1 MEISDLTEVTDQ
13 LIVKS
18 MEQNLAII
26 LFGLDRRVT
35 YVNDIFARSMGY
47 IKENMYGMHHKELC
61 FPQFV
66 NSPDYEEFWQDLL
79 SGKSFQD
86 KIERM
91 DSQGNTIWLEATYM
105 PVFDEQNEKV
115 LSISKVATDITDRQ
129 NNISSVVAR
138 MQEMADSL
146 NQRAETGIARSQE
159 LLVSINKIA
168 EVSLDNTLIL
178 TELQKEAVTIHG
190 MVQTIRNIASQ
201 THLLALNAAIEA
213 AHAGEFGR
221 GFDVVA
227 KEVRKLS
234 SMVENTIIEVR
245 DSVEA
250 ITIEVAKISNGTNRV
265 QENVE
270 NSQQQIEVALNDFT
284 TIATSAQDLDN
295 QAREVLNSI

>member
-1 MEISDLTEVTDQ
+1 MEISDLPEVTDQ

-26 LFGLDRRVT
+26 RFGLDRRVT

-47 IKENMYGMHHKELC
+47 IKENMYGMYHKDFC

-66 NSPDYEEFWQDLL
+66 NSPDYEKFWQDLL
-79 SGKSFQD
+79 SGKSYQD

-105 PVFDEQNEKV
+105 PVFDEQNKKV
-115 LSISKVATDITDRQ
+115 LSISKVATDITERQ
-129 NNISSVVAR
+129 NDISIVVAR

-168 EVSLDNTLIL
+168 EVSLENTLIL

-250 ITIEVAKISNGTNRV
+250 ITIEVAKISSGTNRV

-270 NSQQQIEVALNDFT
+270 NSQGQIEVALNDFT

>member
-1 MEISDLTEVTDQ
+1 MEISDSQEVTDQ
-13 LIVKS
+13 LIIKS
-18 MEQNLAII
+18 IEQNLAII
-26 LFGLDRRVT
+26 RFGLDRRVT

-47 IKENMYGMHHKELC
+47 IKENMFGMHHKELC
-61 FPQFV
+61 FPQFA
-66 NSPDYEEFWQDLL
+66 NSPAYEEFWQDLL

-105 PVFDEQNEKV
+105 PVFDEQHEKV
-115 LSISKVATDITDRQ
+115 LSISKVATDITERQ
-129 NNISSVVAR
+129 NNISIVVAR

-159 LLVSINKIA
+159 LMVSINKIA
-168 EVSLDNTLIL
+168 EVSMENTLIL

-250 ITIEVAKISNGTNRV
+250 ITIEVAKISSGTNRV

-270 NSQQQIEVALNDFT
+270 NSQEQIQVAMNDFT
-284 TIATSAQDLDN
+284 TIASSAQDLDN